1 MLSEGEINGTLLNCD
16 SCAWQC
22 FHASKSVFYVFKIF
36 NTNDS
41 LIKILKAFDFI
52 QKNQYSWIKNIIL
65 CWRIFWLSS
74 LGHFGFLASKDF

>member
-52 QKNQYSWIKNIIL
+52 QKINIHGSKIL
-65 CWRIFWLSS
+65 FYVE
-74 LGHFGFLASKDF
+74 GYFDYPV